1 MQRLFIFLY
10 QYRAFLIFIFLE
22 ILCIWLIVQNN
33 QYQGARF
40 FNSSNKLVAGMMQ
53 TSQGV
58 SEYFRLG
65 EVNEELARE
74 NARLKMELQQM
85 SQSIYPMDRTRL
97 QDHTYLNQYEY
108 IPAKV
113 INNST
118 RRFTNFITI
127 DRGEQ
132 DGIES
137 DMAVINADGVVGKV
151 KSTSRRFSV
160 ITSILHTDMRVSSK
174 IKRTGDL
181 CTTQWDGTDPSVAT
195 LSFVPRHV
203 QPMVGDTIVTSG
215 YNAIFPE
222 NIPVGIVRDVN
233 LQDNSPW
240 YDIDIE
246 LAADLNEIG
255 YVYLVRNELK
265 SEQDSV
271 ELAGGVKED
280 ANELY
285 D

>member
-1 MQRLFIFLY
+1 
-10 QYRAFLIFIFLE
+10 
-22 ILCIWLIVQNN
+22 
-33 QYQGARF
+33 
-40 FNSSNKLVAGMMQ
+40 MMQ

-65 EVNEELARE
+65 EVNDELARE
-74 NARLKMELQQM
+74 NARLKMELQQI
-85 SQSIYPMDRTRL
+85 SQSIYPLDRSRL
-97 QDHTYLNQYEY
+97 QDKDYLNQFEY

-132 DGIES
+132 DGIQS
-137 DMAVINADGVVGKV
+137 DMAVINAAGVVGKV
-151 KSTSRRFSV
+151 KSVSRRFSV

-181 CTTQWDGTDPSVAT
+181 CTTQWDGTDPYIAS

-203 QPMVGDTIVTSG
+203 RPMVGDTIVTSG

-222 NIPVGIVRDVN
+222 DIPVGVISEID

-240 YDIDIE
+240 YDINIE
-246 LAADLNEIG
+246 LSADLNEIS
-255 YVYLVRNELK
+255 YVYVVKNELRN
-265 SEQDSV
+265 EQDSV
-271 ELAGGVKED
+271 EISSGVKEA
-280 ANELY
+280 ANEIY